1 MRVFKTKWFMRWA
14 YKEGLADV
22 ALWNAVDEMNR
33 GLVDANLGG
42 CVYKKR
48 VGTSG
53 RGKSGGLRTLLASRI
68 GDRAFFMFGFAK
80 NERAN
85 IDDKQLQAL
94 KLLGSHLLSYD
105 HKSLMRA
112 QQDGELYEVRGN
124 E

>member
-53 RGKSGGLRTLLASRI
+53 RGKKRWIAYASGVP
-68 GDRAFFMFGFAK
+68 DRRPGF
-80 NERAN
+80 
-85 IDDKQLQAL
+85 L
-94 KLLGSHLLSYD
+94 H
-105 HKSLMRA
+105 
-112 QQDGELYEVRGN
+112 VRFCKKR
-124 E
+124 ESEYR